1 MGGSGLGA
9 AGGTEVKLDD
19 LEAFVVV
26 VLETVSG
33 LVVVMDDIKE
43 AIARLRI
50 GAGWTNSR
58 AI

>member
-50 GAGWTNSR
+50 GAGLD
-58 AI
+58 